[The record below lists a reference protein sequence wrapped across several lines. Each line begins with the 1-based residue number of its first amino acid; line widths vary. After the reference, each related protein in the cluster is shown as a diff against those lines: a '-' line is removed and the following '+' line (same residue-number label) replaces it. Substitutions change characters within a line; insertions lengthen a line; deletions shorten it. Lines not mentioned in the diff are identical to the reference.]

1 MSDIADVPVHDD
13 AAALMGRFDRLPRW
27 PWRRSLL
34 VVIGFGFF
42 FSFFDIITI
51 GLSLKVMQDQFG
63 VSESLVNWAVTTS
76 LLGYIAGSLLDSLIS
91 DRFGRRIAL
100 YISVGLFTVG
110 SILTAT
116 AWEFW
121 MILVWRFVS
130 GMGIGAEIACVTT
143 YMGEMS
149 PQRTRG
155 RYTSVAVACGFLGF
169 ALVPFVGALLV
180 PNFSWG
186 WRLLFVIGGLG
197 GLVICFMRRNM
208 PSSPKW
214 LLNQGRYDEAERV
227 IAQAE
232 AEMQSRL
239 GAELPPVVEQPVLL
253 AQRGV
258 RTLLHA
264 PHRRRVLFFGL
275 VWFCYYTGNYGWLML
290 SDELLVEQGFDVATS
305 LWMTGIASLGF
316 LVGSFLAIVVSDRM
330 ERKWSCALLAFAWT
344 ILLLLIGWFPSEVM
358 IMAAGFVAAISIAM
372 IIPMMYTYTAEVFP
386 TSVRNTGV
394 SITDGIGHVGG
405 ALCPQIIF
413 GLAAILAAKEHQF
426 VAALTVMA
434 ASGLLTALLLMMGPR
449 SSQMASH

>member
-1 MSDIADVPVHDD
+1 MHSTRHDD
-13 AAALMGRFDRLPRW
+13 AAALLGRFDRLPRW

-63 VSESLVNWAVTTS
+63 VSESVVNWAVTTS

-180 PNFSWG
+180 PNYSWG

-214 LLNQGRYDEAERV
+214 LLNQGRYEEAETV
-227 IAQAE
+227 ISQAE

-239 GAELPPVVEQPVLL
+239 GTELPPVVEQPVML

-264 PHRRRVLFFGL
+264 PHRSRVLFFGL
-275 VWFCYYTGNYGWLML
+275 VWFCYYTGNYGWLEL
-290 SDELLVEQGFDVATS
+290 SNELLVEQGFDVAKS
-305 LWMTGIASLGF
+305 LWLTGIASLGF
-316 LVGSFLAIVVSDRM
+316 LVGSFLAIFLSDRI
-330 ERKWSCALLAFAWT
+330 ERKWSCTLLAFAWT

-386 TSVRNTGV
+386 TAVRNTGV

-434 ASGLLTALLLMMGPR
+434 ATGLLTALLLMMGPR